1 MFLIVPIIFSLLMLG
16 IWIYFIYKLP
26 LFKDYLDRINKF
38 IARRKAYFYKRK
50 KVKESK
56 LDFDNDYQFTFRLVL
71 RDSDGS
77 HLIEKEYFNIT
88 IPAKAT
94 FVARKKLERWVEEN
108 ITIDIVEIKNL
119 NEQND

>member
-1 MFLIVPIIFSLLMLG
+1 MLS
-16 IWIYFIYKLP
+16 IWIYFMYKLP
-26 LFKDYLDRINKF
+26 LFRGYLDRFNKF

-50 KVKESK
+50 KIKESK

-71 RDSDGS
+71 KDSDCS
-77 HLIEKEYFNIT
+77 HLVEKEYFNIV

-94 FVARKKLERWVEEN
+94 FIARKKLERWVEEN